1 MPAPLPGAGYLRP
14 PVKSGTKEEVLAR
27 VKAQLEASWRGET
40 PLKSKAERHAEQG
53 EMYWARIM
61 HEDNLKA
68 ASRPSYEICGPHLP
82 PQNDDRLRDYRSR
95 YGRNRN
101 D

>member
-1 MPAPLPGAGYLRP
+1 MPAPLPEAGYLRP

-40 PLKSKAERHAEQG
+40 PLKTKAERHAEQG
-53 EMYWARIM
+53 ELLWARIVW
-61 HEDNLKA
+61 EDNLRA
-68 ASRPSYEICGPHLP
+68 ASRPVYEICGPHRP
-82 PQNDDRLRDYRSR
+82 PQIDDQHRDYR
-95 YGRNRN
+95 GRFGHIRS